1 MADERERQ
9 NVYRRSLRKHS
20 HKLIALGYRELRAE
34 NFIRSEEPEI
44 TRRLVRA
51 MRKIMERDSSPPWVV
66 LYSIQ
71 PESTLDVPGKRAK
84 ELPRVDIEVERHG
97 RGVRPCFRFEAKR
110 LGKNHTVGLYLG
122 EDGLGCFTSGKY
134 PLTHPHPEA
143 GMLGYVQSQDEAA
156 WAEKMKKALKR
167 YPTRYSVANNGQWE
181 QSSITSQLE
190 YTYRSKHSCSAQEE
204 DITVFHTLL
213 RFCE

>member
-20 HKLIALGYRELRAE
+20 QLIALGYQELRAE
-34 NFIRSEEPEI
+34 NFISSEEPEI

-51 MRKIMERDSSPPWVV
+51 MREIMERDSSPPWVAW
-66 LYSIQ
+66 YSIQ

-84 ELPRVDIEVERHG
+84 ELPRVDIEVECHVH
-97 RGVRPCFRFEAKR
+97 GVRPCFRFEAKR
-110 LGKNHTVGLYLG
+110 LGKNHAVGLYLG

-134 PLTHPHPEA
+134 SLTHLEA

-156 WAEKMKKALKR
+156 WAEKMRKALKR

-213 RFCE
+213 HFCE

>member
-20 HKLIALGYRELRAE
+20 HDLIALGYQELRTE
-34 NFIRSEEPEI
+34 DFMSSEEPDI
-44 TRRLVRA
+44 TRRLVRV
-51 MRKIMERDSSPPWVV
+51 MREITERDSSPSWVA

-71 PESTLDVPGKRAK
+71 PESTLDVPGKPAK
-84 ELPRVDIEVERHG
+84 ELPRVDIEVECHV
-97 RGVRPCFRFEAKR
+97 RGVRPRFCFEAKR

-134 PLTHPHPEA
+134 PLTHPEA

-156 WAEKMKKALKR
+156 WAEKMRKALKR

-190 YTYRSKHSCSAQEE
+190 YTYCSKHSCSAQEE

-213 RFCE
+213 HFCE